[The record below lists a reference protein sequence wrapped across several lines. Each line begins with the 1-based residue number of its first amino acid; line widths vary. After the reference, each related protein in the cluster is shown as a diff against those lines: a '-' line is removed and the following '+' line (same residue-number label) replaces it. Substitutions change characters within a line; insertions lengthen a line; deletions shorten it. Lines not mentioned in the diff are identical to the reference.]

1 MAKAAIAAGIRLL
14 CKHRGI
20 APGEIQ
26 KLLLAGAFGNYL
38 KPESACAVGLLPV
51 ELKERICA
59 VGNAA
64 GEGAQI
70 AVLNRLEYERA
81 EELASRTDF
90 LELATD
96 PKFQEIYVEEMEF
109 PV

>member
-1 MAKAAIAAGIRLL
+1 M
-14 CKHRGI
+14 
-20 APGEIQ
+20 
-26 KLLLAGAFGNYL
+26 
-38 KPESACAVGLLPV
+38 
-51 ELKERICA
+51 
-59 VGNAA
+59 GNAA